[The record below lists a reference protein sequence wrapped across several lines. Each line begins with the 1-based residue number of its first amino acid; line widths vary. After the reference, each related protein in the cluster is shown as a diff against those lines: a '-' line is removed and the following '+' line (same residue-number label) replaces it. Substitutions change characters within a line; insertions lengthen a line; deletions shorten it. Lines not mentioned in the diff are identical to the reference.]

1 MKKIHLFLKI
11 FFLIGIFIAAGCAH
25 RQFRI
30 PPLPSRG
37 ADLYPQG
44 QNKNGLIVAVD
55 DYFDEDKSYQTFGLD
70 FTERNILVLEVIISN
85 RSNRIYQ
92 IQSSEVLLLRAD
104 QIIYPLLASE
114 AWPERYI
121 NEYLNTV
128 ELKSMV
134 INPGET
140 KHGLLYFR
148 LPQEPEKPEHS
159 RFSTLWPYNY
169 SLRMAATQVEGG
181 DRLIYAIYLKNL

>member
-1 MKKIHLFLKI
+1 M
-11 FFLIGIFIAAGCAH
+11 FFLIGIFTAAGCAH

-44 QNKNGLIVAVD
+44 QNKKGLIIAVD
-55 DYFDEDKSYQTFGLD
+55 DYFDKDKSCQAFGLD

-85 RSNRIYQ
+85 RSSKTYQ
-92 IQSSEVLLLRAD
+92 IQSSEVLLLKAD

-114 AWPERYI
+114 AWPEKYI
-121 NEYLNTV
+121 DEYLNAV

-148 LPQEPEKPEHS
+148 MPEEPEKPERS

-169 SLRMAATQVEGG
+169 SLRIAATQVEGG
-181 DRLIYAIYLKNL
+181 DRLIYVIYLKNL